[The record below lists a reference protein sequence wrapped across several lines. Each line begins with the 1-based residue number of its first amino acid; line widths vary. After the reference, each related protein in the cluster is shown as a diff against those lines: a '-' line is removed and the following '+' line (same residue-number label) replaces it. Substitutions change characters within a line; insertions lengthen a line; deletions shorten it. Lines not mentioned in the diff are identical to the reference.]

1 MFERILVPLDGSKVG
16 EAALPVIDQL
26 IDKLAPTT
34 KVEITLIGVITLLR
48 HWVVVGEASAPVS
61 YTDDELKVIK
71 ERVSGNLAK
80 VAEEIQRPNV
90 SIKTIVSAGNA
101 ADEILKAAE
110 DIKADL
116 IAMSTHG
123 RSGLRRLAFG
133 SVTDKVLHA
142 AKIPVL
148 MVRAP
153 EGTKNEWENN
163 NKNNTKK

>member
-16 EAALPVIDQL
+16 EAAIPVIEQL
-26 IDKLAPTT
+26 IDKLAPAT

-61 YTDDELKVIK
+61 YTDEELKVIK
-71 ERVSGNLAK
+71 ERVAGNLAA
-80 VAEEIQRPNV
+80 VAQLIKRPNV
-90 SIKTIVSAGNA
+90 TIKSIVSAGNA
-101 ADEILKAAE
+101 SDEILKAAE

-123 RSGLRRLAFG
+123 RSGLRRMAFG
-133 SVTDKVLHA
+133 SVTDKVLHGTR
-142 AKIPVL
+142 IPVL

-153 EGTKNEWENN
+153 EGTKNE
-163 NKNNTKK
+163 